1 MIIIA
6 RILKFLLVLKE
17 PHSKKSLIAKNTM
30 LLYMRMLVLLA
41 ISLYTSRIILS
52 SLGVEDFG
60 LYNVVGGVVTIF
72 AFLSSAMANSSNRF
86 ITYSLPSGDNKHI
99 SKVISLTYTTHIL
112 LSILVILL
120 AETLGLYLLLNKMTI
135 PVDRVAACMWVF
147 QFSVI
152 ACVFN
157 IISIPFN
164 AVIIAHEQMGMYAV
178 ISIIE
183 AVLKL
188 AIALIIQASEGDRL
202 ILYAGLMVLVN
213 VVTYCIYRF
222 YCSRK
227 FEVAKNVRIIFNKFE
242 ELKEMFFFAG
252 WSLIGNLAV
261 AGFTQGLNI
270 LLNIFFGPVVNAAR
284 AIAVQIQGLVKS
296 FVVNFQTAV
305 NPQIIKTY
313 ACNELEQLHSLIIFS
328 SKLSYFMLL
337 CMTLPLI
344 LEVKIVLNIWLN
356 DVPEYAIVFTR
367 LILIISLV
375 DALSNPLNI
384 AINAT
389 GNIKKYQIVEGGTL
403 LMILPLSYFTV
414 KLGAPPESVLLIQ
427 MLITYLVQIIRVFIV
442 CPEIKLSKITYLK
455 EVILPVISVTLVSV
469 VIAVFART
477 LFPQG
482 TLYSLLMMLLS
493 VMLVMSVAYIVGL
506 KASERTTLNHKIRSF
521 IKPER

>member
-1 MIIIA
+1 
-6 RILKFLLVLKE
+6 
-17 PHSKKSLIAKNTM
+17 
-30 LLYMRMLVLLA
+30 MRMLVLLA

-52 SLGVEDFG
+52 TLGVEDFG
-60 LYNVVGGVVTIF
+60 LYNVVGGIVTIF

-86 ITYSLPSGDNKHI
+86 ITYSLASKDNDQI

-135 PVDRVAACMWVF
+135 PVDRVTACFWVF

-157 IISIPFN
+157 IISIPYN
-164 AVIIAHEQMGMYAV
+164 AVIIAHERMGVYAV

-188 AIALIIQASEGDRL
+188 SIVLLVQISTGDRL
-202 ILYAGLMVLVN
+202 IMYAGLMVLVN
-213 VVTYCIYRF
+213 LVTFSIYRF

-227 FEVAKNVRIIFNKFE
+227 FEVARNVKITISKLD
-242 ELKEMFFFAG
+242 ELKEIFYFAG

-261 AGFTQGLNI
+261 VGYTQGLNI

-284 AIAVQIQGLVKS
+284 AVAVQAQGLVKS
-296 FVVNFQTAV
+296 FVINFQTAV

-313 ACNELEQLHSLIIFS
+313 ASNELEQLHSLIIFS

-337 CMTLPLI
+337 CLTLPLV
-344 LEVKIVLNIWLN
+344 LEVNMILNIWLKE
-356 DVPEYAIVFTR
+356 VPEYAAVFTR
-367 LILIISLV
+367 LVLIIALV

-389 GNIKKYQIVEGGTL
+389 GNIKKYQIVEGGML
-403 LMILPLSYFTV
+403 LMILPLSYLSV
-414 KLGAPPESVLLIQ
+414 KIGSPPKAVFWVQ
-427 MLITYLVQIIRVFIV
+427 MLVAYFVQVLRVFLV
-442 CPEIKLSKITYLK
+442 CPEIKLPKITYLK
-455 EVILPVISVTLVSV
+455 EVILPVIGVTLISVGVCVS
-469 VIAVFART
+469 ISIFLPQST
-477 LFPQG
+477 LF
-482 TLYSLLMMLLS
+482 SLLMMTLS
-493 VMLVMSVAYIVGL
+493 VLIVLFVAYLVGL
-506 KASERTTLNHKIRSF
+506 NTSERISLNNKVRSLL
-521 IKPER
+521 RL